1 MKNKNLKR
9 TCTCIMFFVLIL
21 AAFDASYGQG
31 RVTRTYDIGGEEV
44 RVKIISSPVPTIL
57 EGRIKEESG
66 FYFFKM
72 NFMNNFF
79 SINVPQRSYDKMTD
93 QDKNDLVAS
102 VLLLY
107 AGSFKVSEEML
118 GYMPRGYRFNIT
130 FGQTQSGHAFNR
142 VYNYSK
148 SSNIYPNF
156 LPFESTIMGISREI
170 DTPMTELEESV
181 MLHEIGHSIFAIA
194 IGTIQNPKNK
204 YMEEGF
210 VDYFADKV
218 LGKESFYRANLGK
231 ITVTDEKVSNISG
244 LSQLDVDVSIWGEE
258 VLDAPTM
265 EGYVGVTH
273 HHFGYEFIRTYIGIF
288 GEKNLRGFLDRFKQT
303 EDRAD
308 ESDYGTERIN
318 DILLKMGYPAEKI
331 SDFQREL
338 HKRLRE
344 NVFDVKE

>member
-1 MKNKNLKR
+1 MKNKNFNK
-9 TCTCIMFFVLIL
+9 TCIGIVFFVIIL
-21 AAFDASYGQG
+21 SVSSVSYGLG
-31 RVTRTYDIGGEEV
+31 KVTRTYDVGGQEV
-44 RVKIISSPVPTIL
+44 RVKIISSPVSTIL

-72 NFMNNFF
+72 NFMGNFF
-79 SINVPQRSYDKMTD
+79 SINVPQRSYDKMTE
-93 QDKNDLVAS
+93 QDKNDLIAS
-102 VLLLY
+102 ILLLY
-107 AGSFKVSEEML
+107 GRSFMVAEEML
-118 GYMPRGYRFNIT
+118 GYMPKGYRFNVT
-130 FGQTQSGHAFNR
+130 LGQTQSGYPFNR

-156 LPFESTIMGISREI
+156 LPFESTIMGAFQKI

-218 LGKESFYRANLGK
+218 LGKKSFYRQNIEK
-231 ITVTDEKVSNISG
+231 ITVTNEEISNMSG

-258 VLDAPTM
+258 VIDSPTM

-273 HHFGYEFIRTYIGIF
+273 HHFGYEFIRTYIDIF
-288 GEKNLRGFLDRFKQT
+288 GDKDLRGFLDRFKQT
-303 EDRAD
+303 EDRLD
-308 ESDYGTERIN
+308 ESDYGTKRVN
-318 DILLKMGYPAEKI
+318 DILLKMGYSPEKI
-331 SDFQREL
+331 SDFQEKL
-338 HKRLRE
+338 HERLRQ
-344 NVFDVKE
+344 NVFYIKE